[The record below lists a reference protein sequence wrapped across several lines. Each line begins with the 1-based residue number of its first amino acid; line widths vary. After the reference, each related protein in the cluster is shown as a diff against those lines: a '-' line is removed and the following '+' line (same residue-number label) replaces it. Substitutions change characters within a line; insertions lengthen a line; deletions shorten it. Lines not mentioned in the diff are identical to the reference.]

1 MTKHEKTFD
10 TALRI
15 LEVLKILMVDN
26 AAKDEMIQ
34 KLKETSNFADVY
46 TYEAFIKYFNTFEA
60 SGLKVE
66 KKKNK
71 YVLKNALITAD
82 LSGKEKNMLKRLIE
96 FVKKLNNISIEDAI
110 FNFFSRFGKFV
121 DIDLTEYIE
130 EAQKK
135 AEEDHSKN
143 FKNNMILTLKRMLY
157 EKQNVNITYK
167 KSKNEISVTVEL
179 KEIIENPN
187 NAYVLCYDKTEGCNY
202 KINIDSIISFKQL
215 PQQVSGMSY
224 LKSTVFELYG
234 RLASAYKLKKS
245 EKVLNFGANFIT
257 ISNTEEDRD
266 MLLHRLLKYG
276 ENCKI
281 IKPKEAKDKFLDI
294 TNQMLS
300 KLEK

>member
-1 MTKHEKTFD
+1 MTKQEKNFD

-26 AAKDEMIQ
+26 AAKDEMIE
-34 KLKETSNFADVY
+34 KIKKTSDFGDVY

-60 SGLKVE
+60 SGLKIE

-71 YVLKNALITAD
+71 YALKNALITTD
-82 LSGKEKNMLKRLIE
+82 LSGKEKNILQKLIL
-96 FVKKLNNISIEDAI
+96 FVRKLNNISVEDTI
-110 FNFFSRFGKFV
+110 FRFFSRFGKFV

-135 AEEDHSKN
+135 AEEEQGKN
-143 FKNNMILTLKRMLY
+143 IKNNIVLTLKRMLY

-167 KSKNEISVTVEL
+167 KANKEISVTVEL
-179 KEIIENPN
+179 KEITETSN
-187 NAYVLCYDKTEGCNY
+187 NIYVLCYDKNEGCNY

-224 LKSTVFELYG
+224 LKAVVFELYG
-234 RLASAYKLKKS
+234 RLASSYKLKKS
-245 EKVLNFGANFIT
+245 EKAIDFGNNFIT
-257 ISNTEEDRD
+257 ISNSDEDKD

-281 IKPKEAKDKFLDI
+281 IKPKEVKEEFLNM
-294 TNQMLS
+294 TNEMLK
-300 KLEK
+300 KLEN